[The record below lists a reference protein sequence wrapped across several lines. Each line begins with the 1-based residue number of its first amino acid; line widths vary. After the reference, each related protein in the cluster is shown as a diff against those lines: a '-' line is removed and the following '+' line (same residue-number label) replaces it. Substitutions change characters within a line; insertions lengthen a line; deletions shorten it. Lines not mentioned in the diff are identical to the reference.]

1 MMAYL
6 SLHHALL
13 AAWFTTIH
21 VAAQSLTMTASTV
34 QFQAA
39 AGPDLQTAPAGT
51 PILSSPLYRSASTQ
65 IGGFGTSWV
74 QSSLDLGPQLL
85 SFDTS
90 LYASSVLPGSS
101 SAFVGPL
108 VEATAEVMLTLT
120 ATAPVFADVTIDW
133 RFLTYIFPM
142 AGVTVQ
148 VDVFDDGRFELN
160 GFIFPVVVTLPLAFG
175 PGSIPIRVRTLLSC
189 RANVKSRQISGTGQL
204 HIRLTPNPGNLI
216 LSSTPS
222 VCSTPIPLTLAADLD
237 FDRRIR
243 FQIAAPA
250 SPSTLGALILGS
262 TLSMVPLAF
271 PPLCHGLTDPLVVR
285 WLLPTEVAGTP
296 VYCSTHNL
304 TAPFAL
310 HTQALLL
317 DLQSGQLLASNRM
330 TIGAR

>member
-1 MMAYL
+1 MPHLAMQHVL
-6 SLHHALL
+6 V
-13 AAWFTTIH
+13 AAWITTIH
-21 VAAQSLTMTASTV
+21 VAAQSLTMTASTI
-34 QFQAA
+34 QFQAS

-65 IGGFGTSWV
+65 IGGIGTSWV
-74 QSSLDLGPQLL
+74 QSSLDLVAQPL

-90 LYASSVLPGSS
+90 LYVNSVLPGSS

-133 RFLTYIFPM
+133 RFLGQFATM
-142 AGVTVQ
+142 AGVTAQ
-148 VDVFDDGRFELN
+148 VDIFDDGQFELN

-175 PGSIPIRVRTLLSC
+175 PGSIPVRVRTLLTS
-189 RANVKSRQISGTGQL
+189 RANVNIRQTTGTGQL

-216 LSSTPS
+216 LNNTPS
-222 VCSTPIPLTLAADLD
+222 VCSSPIPLALAADVD

-262 TLSMVPLAF
+262 TLSMVPLPF
-271 PPLCHGLTDPLVVR
+271 PPQCHGLTDPLVVR
-285 WLLPTEVAGTP
+285 WLSPAEVAGTP

-330 TIGAR
+330 TIGSR